1 MVSSFLGGSYL
12 LLVIPL
18 LYYMESSYLKKM
30 IEELREEIGHERVD
44 VNIKE
49 AIFNREKNELIIVA
63 PDRSDKSVIIGKGGW
78 VAGRLREAL
87 GVGRVHVEAY
97 TDLILK
103 KYRMKLSLD
112 KIESLIKKGIFPD
125 QLEVFKGLLQERLE
139 KVPEFDL
146 LEYKLEDLNG
156 EVIVALS
163 GGVDSSFSTII
174 AKNLG
179 FNVKAITVDPGS
191 IILPEHVK
199 ENINRL
205 SRTLEIKHEY
215 IEADFSNLIKEALE
229 GRFHPCGRCSKKIN
243 DKILD
248 YARDHDIGIVIF
260 GDLLPT
266 SSQAINQVD
275 DLLRLNLPA
284 LLAASKQEVKGVV
297 SQFNIRGSQVFGC
310 PLLGEVHRRF
320 PHFRRY
326 SVQRILRETRAG
338 ILEPGEALTL
348 ILGLFKEL

>member
-1 MVSSFLGGSYL
+1 
-12 LLVIPL
+12 
-18 LYYMESSYLKKM
+18 MESSYLKKM

-44 VNIKE
+44 VNIKGT
-49 AIFNREKNELIIVA
+49 IFNKEKDELIIIA

-78 VAGRLREAL
+78 VVGRLKEAL
-87 GVGRVHVEAY
+87 GIGRVHVEAY

-103 KYRMKLSLD
+103 KYRIKLSLN
-112 KIESLIKKGIFPD
+112 KIESLIRGGIFPD
-125 QLEVFKGLLQERLE
+125 QLKVFRDLLQKRLD
-139 KVPEFDL
+139 KILEFNP
-146 LEYKLEDLNG
+146 LEYKFEDLNE
-156 EVIVALS
+156 EVMVALS
-163 GGVDSSFSTII
+163 GGLDSSFSTII

-179 FNVKAITVDPGS
+179 FKVKAITVDPGA
-191 IILPEHVK
+191 IILPGHVK
-199 ENINRL
+199 ENIKRL
-205 SRTLEIKHEY
+205 SKKLKINHEY
-215 IEADFSNLIKEALE
+215 IKVDFSNLIKEALE
-229 GRFHPCGRCSKKIN
+229 GRFHPCGRCSKKLN

-248 YARDHDIGIVIF
+248 YARDHDIKIVIF

-266 SSQAINQVD
+266 SSQAINQMD
-275 DLLRLNLPA
+275 GILRLNLPA

-297 SQFNIRGSQVFGC
+297 SKFNIKGSQVFGC

-326 SVQRILRETRAG
+326 SIQRILRETRAG